1 MTHGD
6 VEAELHT
13 ARVVLADEE
22 AHLWHDL
29 YADLREA
36 IGTPWSMACGARAR
50 RIARMARLVGATH
63 AQLVPW
69 PLVAG
74 EVYEAILTVGGIA
87 PVGVPPTAEEWQR
100 VDDLQRQA
108 LGHTRDEYRGMYAA
122 AVAAITTDLT
132 EADFILAAE

>member
-1 MTHGD
+1 MSPL
-6 VEAELHT
+6 EAELHT
-13 ARVVLADEE
+13 ARVVLADEQ

-29 YADLREA
+29 YEQLRYA
-36 IGTPWSMACGARAR
+36 LGAWSSGCSARAR
-50 RIARMARLVGATH
+50 RIARIARVVGATH